1 MTAEPVVRVRA
12 QQRRSQ
18 ATFEAI
24 LAAAGSLFDEVGIE
38 ATTTDAISRRAEV
51 SIGTVYRFFENRDA
65 IVATI
70 SGRWRESLQEM
81 ALPVFD
87 AVSLQRDAG
96 AVIADVLDGF
106 RGALDRLPGAR
117 GLLTGVSTEASP
129 QETELWT
136 ASLERFIQHFAPGL
150 PPARRRHAALTY
162 QTITLAL
169 MVRAAGAGRQT
180 TAQLREAQ
188 SVLLGYTN
196 QLAAEAG
203 KDAGKH

>member
-1 MTAEPVVRVRA
+1 MTAEPRVRVRA

-65 IVATI
+65 IVATLT
-70 SGRWRESLQEM
+70 GRWRESLQEM

-87 AVSLQRDAG
+87 ELSLQRDAG
-96 AVIADVLDGF
+96 AVIADVLAGF
-106 RGALDRLPGAR
+106 RRALDQLPGAR
-117 GLLTGVSTEASP
+117 GLLADVSSEASP
-129 QETELWT
+129 RETELWT
-136 ASLERFIQHFAPGL
+136 ASLERFVQHFAPGL
-150 PPARRRHAALTY
+150 SPARRRHAALTY
-162 QTITLAL
+162 QTITYAL
-169 MVRAAGAGRQT
+169 MIGAAGAGRQM

-203 KDAGKH
+203 QHARKR